1 MPTKARKAKIGRKT
15 KETQI
20 TLELNLE
27 GSGNSSVQTRLGFM
41 NHMLQ
46 AYAKHA
52 LFDLSIQAQGDLE
65 IDAHH
70 TVEDLGLVLGEA
82 LSKALGD
89 KKGISR
95 FGEAT
100 VPMDEAL
107 ALAVVDLSGR
117 PFLEYQADIP
127 ERQRW
132 EFDVNLVEEFLRAF
146 TTTAKLSLHLRLL
159 AGTNYHHCVE
169 ALFKALAR
177 ALRQAA
183 ARDPRQKGVPSSKG
197 HLA

>member
-1 MPTKARKAKIGRKT
+1 MPTKARKAKIVRKT

-20 TLELNLE
+20 TLELNLD
-27 GSGNSSVQTRLGFM
+27 GSGNGSVQTPLGFM

-46 AYAKHA
+46 ALAKHA
-52 LFDLSIQAQGDLE
+52 MFDLSVQARGDVE

-82 LSKALGD
+82 LGKALGD

-117 PFLEYQADIP
+117 PFLKYEAPIP
-127 ERQRW
+127 EYERW

-146 TTTAKLSLHLRLL
+146 TTTAKLTLHLRLL
-159 AGTNYHHCVE
+159 AGSNYHHCVE

-177 ALRQAA
+177 ALRQAV

>member
-1 MPTKARKAKIGRKT
+1 MPTKARKAKIVRKT

-20 TLELNLE
+20 TLELNLD
-27 GSGNSSVQTRLGFM
+27 GSGNCSIQTPLGFM

-46 AYAKHA
+46 ALAKHA
-52 LFDLSIQAQGDLE
+52 LLDLKVQARGDVE

-107 ALAVVDLSGR
+107 ALAAVDLSGR
-117 PFLEYQADIP
+117 PFLEYQAEIP

-132 EFDVNLVEEFLRAF
+132 EFDVNLIAEFLRAF
-146 TTTAKLSLHLRLL
+146 TTTAKITLHLRLL
-159 AGTNYHHCVE
+159 AGSNYHHCVE
-169 ALFKALAR
+169 AIFKALAR
-177 ALRQAA
+177 ALRQAVA
-183 ARDPRQKGVPSSKG
+183 LDPRQKGVPSSKG
-197 HLA
+197 RLA